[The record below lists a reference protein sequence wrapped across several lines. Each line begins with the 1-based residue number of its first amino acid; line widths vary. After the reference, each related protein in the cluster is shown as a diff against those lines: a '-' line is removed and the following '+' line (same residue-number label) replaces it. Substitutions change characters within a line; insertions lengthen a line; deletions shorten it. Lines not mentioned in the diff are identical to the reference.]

1 MKGISPY
8 VTETLEYAEAL
19 RLLCDRRDVE
29 AHLHRIDKA
38 LKLVRRISPA
48 AVEQARRDM
57 AECNHVLPF
66 DFASVV
72 DEPP

>member
-8 VTETLEYAEAL
+8 ITETLEYAEAL
-19 RLLCDRRDVE
+19 RLLCDRRDAE
-29 AHLHRIDKA
+29 AHLNRIDKA

-57 AECNHVLPF
+57 AECSHVAPF
-66 DFASVV
+66 DFASVF